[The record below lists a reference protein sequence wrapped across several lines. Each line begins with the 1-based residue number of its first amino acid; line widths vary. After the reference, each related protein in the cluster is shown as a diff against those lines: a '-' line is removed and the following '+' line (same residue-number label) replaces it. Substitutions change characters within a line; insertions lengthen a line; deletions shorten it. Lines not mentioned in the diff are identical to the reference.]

1 VSARI
6 GDRIEL
12 IHMPNDPDPIPAG
25 TQGVVTDINFRSD
38 TDQTAKLRDQIS
50 VEWDNGRSLM
60 LIQGVDRYRV
70 IE

>member
-12 IHMPNDPDPIPAG
+12 IHMPNDPDPIPPG